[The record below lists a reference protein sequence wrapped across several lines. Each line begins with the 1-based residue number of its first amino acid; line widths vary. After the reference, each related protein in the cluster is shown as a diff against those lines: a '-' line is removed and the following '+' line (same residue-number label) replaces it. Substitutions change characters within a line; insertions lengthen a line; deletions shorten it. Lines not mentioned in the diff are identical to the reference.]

1 MKLYKKVLSAFM
13 SCAFIGASIVSEGI
27 PQAIAAD
34 VPEDA
39 LIDLYDNTK
48 TEESKEETTTTTTT
62 TTKETE
68 TTTTTKE
75 TTTPTTTTKETTT
88 PTTTKKTTTTPT
100 TTKKTTTTSTTTK
113 KTTTPTTTKK
123 TTATTT
129 TKPKTETEKQTTTT
143 TTETPPETQTT
154 ESPFNVFDI
163 YNAHKGYTTTAN
175 PDLNLDPALVQRQ
188 ARGIDVSSWQPDIDW
203 TAVKE
208 SGIEFAIMRA
218 GYGKYISQKD
228 PTFDY
233 NMQNAKEQGIECGAY
248 WYSYAMDVESAI
260 QEAEVCY
267 EVIKDY
273 DFTYPIYFDIEDPSQ
288 DHLTTAQI
296 SAITEAFCST
306 LAAKGYRVGIYSY
319 TTFLKTK
326 IYSEIL
332 DKYDVWIAHFDVSA
346 PSYSGKYGIWQYTAS
361 GSVDGVP
368 GAVDLDVSYVN
379 YPYIMSPDTY
389 VDHPA
394 TSFDLGTI
402 DITSTVTAPPYKQ
415 KGIDVSVWQGDIDW
429 NAVKESGE
437 ADYAII
443 RAGYGRFVSQEDKNF
458 DYNIQTAQ
466 SLGIDCGVYWYSYAT
481 DVEGAVEE
489 AKACCEV
496 IKDYKFEYPV
506 YFDIEDPCTDKLS
519 MAEVDAI
526 TEAFCSYM
534 EEQGYY
540 CGITSY
546 SNFLKNKLGVS
557 FLNRYAV
564 WIAHYN
570 VKRPSYGG
578 YYGMWQ
584 YTSTGTI
591 DGING
596 SVDLDYAYI
605 DYPSFMKEYHL
616 NGY

>member
-13 SCAFIGASIVSEGI
+13 SCAFIGASVVSEGI
-27 PQAIAAD
+27 PQAVAVD

-48 TEESKEETTTTTTT
+48 SEESKGEEKTTTTTSA
-62 TTKETE
+62 ET
-68 TTTTTKE
+68 
-75 TTTPTTTTKETTT
+75 
-88 PTTTKKTTTTPT
+88 
-100 TTKKTTTTSTTTK
+100 TTTTSTTVTSS
-113 KTTTPTTTKK
+113 
-123 TTATTT
+123 
-129 TKPKTETEKQTTTT
+129 EEVVTTTT
-143 TTETPPETQTT
+143 TTAQSVTPPETQTT
-154 ESPFNVFDI
+154 EAPFNVFDI
-163 YNAHKGYTTTAN
+163 YNAHMGYTTTTATSS
-175 PDLNLDPALVQRQ
+175 DLDPALMQRQ
-188 ARGIDVSSWQPDIDW
+188 AKGIDVSAWQPDIDW
-203 TAVKE
+203 TAVKD

-233 NMQNAKEQGIECGAY
+233 NMQNAKEQGIDCGAY
-248 WYSYAMDVESAI
+248 WYSYATDVESAI

-273 DFTYPIYFDIEDPSQ
+273 DFTYPIYFDIEDPIQ
-288 DHLTTAQI
+288 NALTTAQV

-306 LAAKGYRVGIYSY
+306 LSAKGYLVGIYSY

-332 DKYDVWIAHFDVSA
+332 DKYDVWVAHFDVSA
-346 PSYSGKYGIWQYTAS
+346 PSYDGDYGIWQYTAS

-368 GAVDLDVSYVN
+368 GDVDLDVSYVN

-389 VDHPA
+389 VDRPA
-394 TSFDLGTI
+394 TSFDSDI
-402 DITSTVTAPPYKQ
+402 RDITSTEPAPAYKK
-415 KGIDVSVWQGDIDW
+415 KGIDVSTWQGDIDW

-437 ADYAII
+437 VDYAII
-443 RAGYGRFVSQEDKNF
+443 RAGYGRLISQKDDKF

-481 DVEGAVEE
+481 DVEGAIEE
-489 AKACCEV
+489 AKTCCEV
-496 IKDYKFEYPV
+496 IKGYKLEYPV
-506 YFDIEDPCTDKLS
+506 YFDIEDKCFDNLS
-519 MAEVDAI
+519 MTEVDAI
-526 TEAFCSYM
+526 AEAFCSYM

-570 VKRPSYGG
+570 VTRPSYGG

-584 YTSTGTI
+584 YSCTGTI
-591 DGING
+591 DGIG
-596 SVDLDYAYI
+596 GAVDLDYAYI
-605 DYPSFMKEYHL
+605 DYPSYMAEYHL